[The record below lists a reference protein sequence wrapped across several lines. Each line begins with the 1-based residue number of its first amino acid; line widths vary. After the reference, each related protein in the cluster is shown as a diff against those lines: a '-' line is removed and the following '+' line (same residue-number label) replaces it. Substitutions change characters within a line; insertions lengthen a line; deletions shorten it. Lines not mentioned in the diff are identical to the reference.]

1 MNNEENKK
9 EKLTL
14 KEKLKDKREKAKLE
28 LIIYGI
34 FFVIIIIFARVTSSN
49 IPSNTDENNIKQDS
63 FIYLLKNNYAYNIIV
78 EINNDRYEYNG
89 KVLGNNGSINIKT
102 KDTTDSYFLMNKK
115 YYILEDG
122 NYILTT
128 EEEVYPYIDYHY
140 LNINTIKEYIELGEK
155 ELNTYKINVQD
166 ILLNNQS
173 NEYITIN
180 INEQNKNIIIDYT
193 NLLKLTEK
201 DIEKAIVSITYSN
214 IDNIMSLEE

>member
-49 IPSNTDENNIKQDS
+49 IPSKTDENNIKQDS

-115 YYILEDG
+115 YYILKEG

-140 LNINTIKEYIELGEK
+140 LNIN
-155 ELNTYKINVQD
+155 
-166 ILLNNQS
+166 
-173 NEYITIN
+173 
-180 INEQNKNIIIDYT
+180 EQNKNIIIDYT
-193 NLLKLTEK
+193 NLLKITEENIK
-201 DIEKAIVSITYSN
+201 KVTVNITYSN

>member
-28 LIIYGI
+28 LIIYSI
-34 FFVIIIIFARVTSSN
+34 FFVIILVFARVTSSN
-49 IPSNTDENNIKQDS
+49 IPSNNDGNNIKKES
-63 FIYLLKNNYAYNIIV
+63 FIYLLKDNYAYNIIL
-78 EINNDRYEYNG
+78 EINNDKYEYSG
-89 KVLGNNGSINIKT
+89 KVLGNNGSINIRT

-115 YYILEDG
+115 YYILENG

-140 LNINTIKEYIELGEK
+140 ININNIKEYIELGTK
-155 ELNTYKINVQD
+155 ELDTYKVNVQD

-180 INEQNKNIIIDYT
+180 INEENKNIIIDYT
-193 NLLKLTEK
+193 NLLKLTEEN
-201 DIEKAIVSITYSN
+201 IEKATVNITYSN